1 MSGGMPGSVQDLM
14 ERAAARLPAPVAAY
28 LAMGS
33 GAGITAAEAT
43 PAWEALRFA
52 PRVLRSVT
60 DVSLRDADGLLPFG
74 IAPATLQRAV
84 HPDGELATARGAAEA
99 GARMVVSS
107 NTGTPFAAIAETGVT
122 WWLQTYLPPD
132 RPSAEPL
139 LQRAVDAGAAAVV
152 LTADTPVVARKRDAV
167 AARVW
172 GEIDPAYVGAEHAP
186 PPPEVAEGGEGT
198 DRYREKATD
207 LGPHDIGWLAA
218 VTGLPVVVKGVLRAD
233 DAQRCID
240 AGAAAVW
247 VSNHG
252 GRQFDGALPTARA
265 LPGVVGA
272 AGHVPVYVDG
282 GLREA
287 RHLCGAWAL
296 GAEQAFLA
304 RPVLAA
310 LAVGGAAG
318 VRDLLLGLGAD
329 LVEALRLLGAT
340 TPAELVG
347 TVADDE
353 PHRGSSPVLDRS
365 NSV

>member
-1 MSGGMPGSVQDLM
+1 MSGGVPGSVEDLM
-14 ERAAARLPAPVAAY
+14 ERAAAHLPAPVAAY
-28 LAMGS
+28 LAVGS

-43 PAWEALRFA
+43 PAWDALRFA

-60 DVSLRDADGLLPFG
+60 DVELRDADGLLPFG

-107 NTGTPFAAIAETGVT
+107 NTGTPFRAIAETGVT

-139 LQRAVDAGAAAVV
+139 LQRAVEAGAAAVV

-172 GEIDPAYVGAEHAP
+172 GEIDPAFVGAEHP
-186 PPPEVAEGGEGT
+186 RTPLEVPERGEGT

-265 LPGVVGA
+265 LPGVVASA
-272 AGHVPVYVDG
+272 AGQVPVYVDG
-282 GLREA
+282 GLREP
-287 RHLCGAWAL
+287 RHLCGAWGL
-296 GAEQAFLA
+296 GAAQVFLA

-310 LAVGGAAG
+310 LALGGAAG
-318 VRDLLLGLGAD
+318 VRDLLLGLAEE
-329 LVEALRLLGAT
+329 LVEACRLLGAT
-340 TPAELVG
+340 TPADLAG
-347 TVADDE
+347 TVVDSE
-353 PHRGSSPVLDRS
+353 HHRGDSSGLDR
-365 NSV
+365 